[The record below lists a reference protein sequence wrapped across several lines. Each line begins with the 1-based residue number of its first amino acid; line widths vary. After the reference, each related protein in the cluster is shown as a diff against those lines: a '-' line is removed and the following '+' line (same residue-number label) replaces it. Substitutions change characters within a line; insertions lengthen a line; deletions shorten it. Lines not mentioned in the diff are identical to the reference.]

1 MRRGVSEKIRECR
14 RECGYTQQMV
24 ATALNVDRTTYTC
37 YESGKTEPSIDSISQ
52 MSKIFGV
59 SINELLAC
67 YEDNAPTVSV
77 ASPGSSFRTGEG
89 EGMSIRLLSKDEK
102 EFIMLYRMMGEKE
115 REELLK
121 KGKALFNKMMEDD
134 G

>member
-37 YESGKTEPSIDSISQ
+37 YESGKTEPGIDSIAQ

-59 SINELLAC
+59 PISELLAC
-67 YEDNAPTVSV
+67 YEDSVPTVSV
-77 ASPGSSFRTGEG
+77 ASPVSGFNSDNMPIKT
-89 EGMSIRLLSKDEK
+89 LSKDEK
-102 EFIMLYRMMGEKE
+102 EFIVLYRMMGEKE

-121 KGKALFNKMMEDD
+121 KGKSLFNKMMEDD

>member
-37 YESGKTEPSIDSISQ
+37 YESGKTEPSVDSLAQ
-52 MSKIFGV
+52 MSKIFG
-59 SINELLAC
+59 IPLNELLAC
-67 YEDNAPTVSV
+67 YEDNTHNVSV
-77 ASPGSSFRTGEG
+77 ASPGNNFNTES
-89 EGMSIRLLSKDEK
+89 MPIRLLTKDEK

>member
-14 RECGYTQQMV
+14 RECGFTQQMV

-37 YESGKTEPSIDSISQ
+37 YESGKTEPSVDSLAQ
-52 MSKIFGV
+52 MSKIFGI
-59 SINELLAC
+59 SINELFAC
-67 YEDNAPTVSV
+67 YEDNTATVSV
-77 ASPGSSFRTGEG
+77 ASPGSAYNSDS
-89 EGMSIRLLSKDEK
+89 MPVRLLNKDEK

>member
-14 RECGYTQQMV
+14 RECGFTQQMV

-37 YESGKTEPSIDSISQ
+37 YESGKTEPGIDSLAQ
-52 MSKIFGV
+52 MSKIFGI
-59 SINELLAC
+59 SLNELLAC
-67 YEDNAPTVSV
+67 YEDNTPTVSV
-77 ASPGSSFRTGEG
+77 ASPVISFRTGEG
-89 EGMSIRLLSKDEK
+89 DGLSTRGLSKDEK
-102 EFIMLYRMMGEKE
+102 EFVILYRMMGEKE
-115 REELLK
+115 REELMK

>member
-37 YESGKTEPSIDSISQ
+37 YESGKTEPGIDSIAQ
-52 MSKIFGV
+52 LSKIFGV
-59 SINELLAC
+59 SISELLAC
-67 YEDNAPTVSV
+67 YEDNAPAVTV
-77 ASPGSSFRTGEG
+77 ASPGSSFRTGDG
-89 EGMSIRLLSKDEK
+89 ENMATRGLNKEEK
-102 EFIMLYRMMGEKE
+102 EFIILYRMMGEKE
-115 REELLK
+115 REELYK
-121 KGKALFNKMMEDD
+121 KGKSLFNKMMEDD

>member
-14 RECGYTQQMV
+14 RECGFTQQMV

-37 YESGKTEPSIDSISQ
+37 YESGKTEPSVDSLAQ
-52 MSKIFGV
+52 MSKIFG
-59 SINELLAC
+59 IPLCELFAC
-67 YEDNAPTVSV
+67 YEDSVPVVSV
-77 ASPGSSFRTGEG
+77 ASPGSSFIADSMPVRG
-89 EGMSIRLLSKDEK
+89 LAKDEK

>member
-1 MRRGVSEKIRECR
+1 MRQSVSEKIRECR
-14 RECGYTQQMV
+14 RECGFTQQMV

-37 YESGKTEPSIDSISQ
+37 YESGKTEPGIDSIAQ

-59 SINELLAC
+59 SMNELLAS
-67 YEDNAPTVSV
+67 YEEAPTLAV
-77 ASPGSSFRTGEG
+77 ASPGSQFRTTESD
-89 EGMSIRLLSKDEK
+89 GMATKNLTKDEK
-102 EFIMLYRMMGEKE
+102 ELVILFRMMGEKE
-115 REELLK
+115 REELMK